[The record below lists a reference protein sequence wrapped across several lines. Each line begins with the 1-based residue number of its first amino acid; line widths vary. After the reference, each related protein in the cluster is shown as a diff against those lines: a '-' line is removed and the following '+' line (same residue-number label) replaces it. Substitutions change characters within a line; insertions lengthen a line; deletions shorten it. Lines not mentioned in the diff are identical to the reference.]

1 MNNVIDVHTHTV
13 ASGHAYT
20 TLLENA
26 KEAAN
31 KGVKVLGVSDHGPKM
46 PGGPHLF
53 YFGNLKVVPRELFG
67 VKILRGCEANIIDY
81 DGNLDI
87 PERIQKSLD
96 YIIASLHDVCIEPG
110 TKEEHTNAYLKVM
123 DNPNV
128 MIIGHPG
135 NPSFPMDHDAFV
147 KKAKEK
153 NIIIEI
159 NNSSF
164 KGSRRGCEDTCYNI
178 ARLCRDY
185 GVKIIFGSDAHTCF
199 QIAEFTDAKALIK
212 DLNIPEELIMNNDE
226 SKFINYLR
234 EKGKIIQ

>member
-26 KEAAN
+26 REAAL
-31 KGVKVLGVSDHGPKM
+31 KGIKVLGVSDHGPKM
-46 PGGPHLF
+46 PGGPHIF

-67 VKILRGCEANIIDY
+67 IKILRGCEANIIDFE
-81 DGNLDI
+81 GNIDI

-110 TKEEHTNAYLKVM
+110 TAENHTNGYLKVM
-123 DNPNV
+123 ENPNV
-128 MIIGHPG
+128 MIIGHSG
-135 NPSFPMDHDAFV
+135 NPSFPMDIEAFV

-153 NIIIEI
+153 DIIIEI
-159 NNSSF
+159 NSSSF
-164 KGSRRGCEDTCYNI
+164 KGARKGCEQTCYNI

-185 GVKIIFGSDAHTCF
+185 GVKIIFGSDAHTCY
-199 QIAEFTDAKALIK
+199 QIGEFKEATELIK
-212 DLNIPEELIMNNDE
+212 DLNIPEELIMNTDE
-226 SKFINYLR
+226 FKFINYLKK
-234 EKGKIIQ
+234 KGKNI